1 LKIRLEPLGR
11 QHDRAAFSCGNS
23 AIDGFFHSIAMQ
35 RQEKGLASTMVAID
49 ADGDPNCIIGF
60 YCFIQHQF
68 RGAELPDPWRRS
80 TKAGSLNFVPG
91 ALLAQLGVSVAF
103 QGQGI
108 GKTLVR
114 EVFRRAI
121 ALIDVVGC
129 VAIVA
134 DPIGTVAAS
143 LYAGFQFQPL
153 GDGSPRMIV
162 AMKTVAAALAALAP
176 PRGDGG
182 ASVRGLE
189 DFADRGDARI
199 P

>member
-11 QHDRAAFSCGNS
+11 QHDRAAFSCGNL
-23 AIDGFFHSIAMQ
+23 AIDGFLHAIAMQ

-68 RGAELPDPWRRS
+68 RGAELSDTWRRS

-91 ALLAQLGVSVAF
+91 ALLAQLGVAF

-162 AMKTVAAALAALAP
+162 SMKTVAAAIAALEKNP
-176 PRGDGG
+176 T
-182 ASVRGLE
+182 
-189 DFADRGDARI
+189 
-199 P
+199 